1 MDALKANIP
10 CYMTVTGKKI
20 TKLLPV
26 VITLNVDTG
35 EIEKSNC
42 VMFSNN

>member
-1 MDALKANIP
+1 MDSLKANIP
-10 CYMTVTGKKI
+10 CYMTVTGNKI

-26 VITLNVDTG
+26 IITINVDTG
-35 EIEKSNC
+35 VTEKHNC